1 MREPLLTATLIL
13 AAYALGTIPFAVLYS
28 RLIRG
33 LDPRSLGNLN
43 PGAANVFRKVGKRV
57 GIATGVSDAAKTLVP
72 IVICRALD
80 LPLSSWA
87 LVGAAGT
94 LGHCYPVWTRF
105 RGGLGLASAIGMAL
119 AIIPLPMTIAIAAGI
134 VVLFV
139 IKNVGWS
146 SLAGLSIAI
155 ALALAFDEP
164 ASRIAVAPIG
174 AVISFLKT
182 NLLTQ
187 SAEKRKKINSTGRLP
202 SP

>member
-1 MREPLLTATLIL
+1 
-13 AAYALGTIPFAVLYS
+13 
-28 RLIRG
+28 
-33 LDPRSLGNLN
+33 
-43 PGAANVFRKVGKRV
+43 V

-80 LPLSSWA
+80 LPVSSWA

-94 LGHCYPVWTRF
+94 LGHCYPVWTKF

-119 AIIPLPMTIAIAAGI
+119 AIIPVPMTIAIAAGI

-155 ALALAFDEP
+155 SVALAFDEP

-182 NLLTQ
+182 NLLTR
-187 SAEKRKKINSTGRLP
+187 SAEKRKKTDSAARLP
-202 SP
+202 SR